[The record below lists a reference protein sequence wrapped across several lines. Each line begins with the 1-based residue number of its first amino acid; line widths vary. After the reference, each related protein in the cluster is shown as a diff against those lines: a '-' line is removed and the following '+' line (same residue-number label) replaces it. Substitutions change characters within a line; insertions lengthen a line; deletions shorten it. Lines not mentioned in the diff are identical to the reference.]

1 MECFYFTRW
10 KEIFREG
17 RLRSSHVVLK
27 TPDTFEGMKKPFSSH
42 TTDLA
47 IPPGEDERRRKED
60 LLNTV
65 LLIAVPQ
72 GSSCSPQIWRRES
85 NL

>member
-1 MECFYFTRW
+1 MECIYFTRW
-10 KEIFREG
+10 KEISREG
-17 RLRSSHVVLK
+17 RLRNSHLVLK
-27 TPDTFEGMKKPFSSH
+27 TPYTFEGMKKPFSAH
-42 TTDLA
+42 TADLA
-47 IPPGEDERRRKED
+47 IPPGEDERRRKKD

-65 LLIAVPQ
+65 LLIAVPR